1 MKQVILLVLLL
12 FGVNFSL
19 FCQDVFKL
27 GIVKGKN
34 VKYEVKEYKWNYA
47 EWTVRNIHNPD
58 TMTRWEPVNN
68 PGANVNLSS
77 ALQIG
82 QIVRKRQC
90 YPDHYDG
97 FWLNIDPDRL
107 HEIEQDIVKR
117 FKVPEISEDR
127 LKDLLT
133 EDLPFCVFS
142 NEILEV
148 EKVMKVR
155 KKRQKQDQKEW
166 DQIRKERERED
177 RKQEK
182 R

>member
-1 MKQVILLVLLL
+1 MTENCVGYLNLDNLAIQGTTVP
-12 FGVNFSL
+12 GV
-19 FCQDVFKL
+19 
-27 GIVKGKN
+27 
-34 VKYEVKEYKWNYA
+34 E
-47 EWTVRNIHNPD
+47 
-58 TMTRWEPVNN
+58 
-68 PGANVNLSS
+68 
-77 ALQIG
+77 G
-82 QIVRKRQC
+82 Q
-90 YPDHYDG
+90 
-97 FWLNIDPDRL
+97 
-107 HEIEQDIVKR
+107 
-117 FKVPEISEDR
+117 PEM
-127 LKDLLT
+127 KDLLT